1 MSRDTT
7 KDHKPP
13 FSGIKYVTRASR
25 SLLEALNLEVP
36 RLFSLSDPP
45 TPKTISNSID
55 TSNITSTNTMT
66 DFAKASRDIRSIVK
80 PFTGTGKDVD
90 IFSFI
95 AKFNLALKSYPDLE
109 EQHKILV
116 LQTLL
121 QGDADTFVSAALL
134 QDQSLAT
141 SVDRIL
147 DSLVTVFVS
156 QKTAISRQNFLNS
169 LKQAPD
175 ESVNLFASRVGIAV
189 MNIKNMEYKSL
200 ANDPSATEEIR
211 QAIDPIAFPDTAV
224 TADSDLDKIRKMK
237 LKVIR
242 AERKREQDSI
252 ILGVFLRGMKTAIS
266 AELVKTGLDN
276 LSYTEAIAKAMHIE
290 NSHKPKQAV
299 HLITDTHDTS
309 IDPPTPNTASNHDGE
324 TSNDIEAIAERVAQ
338 INLNKYPQQGFTPS
352 FNQNRGNTRR
362 GNRGRGRTFRGRGR
376 GYSRPSYR
384 NNRNRPNA
392 CFICKRP
399 NCYVNICPYNPFNPS
414 RPFQSMSRQL
424 PALPQQLPSQHNAGN
439 ITAISAMEH
448 PNAFQL
454 PDF

>member
-1 MSRDTT
+1 MSKDID

-13 FSGIKYVTRASR
+13 TQPFPEIKYVTRASR

-45 TPKTISNSID
+45 TPLTFPSSTDTSDISSID
-55 TSNITSTNTMT
+55 IMSEFS
-66 DFAKASRDIRSIVK
+66 KASRDIRSIVN

-95 AKFNLALKSYPDLE
+95 AKFNLALKGYPDLE

-134 QDQSLAT
+134 QDPSLAT

-169 LKQAPD
+169 LKQATD

-189 MNIKNMEYKSL
+189 MNIKNMEYKAL
-200 ANDPSATEEIR
+200 ANDSSATEEIK
-211 QAIDPIAFPDTAV
+211 QAIDPIMYPDTAV

-252 ILGVFLRGMKTAIS
+252 ILGVFLRGMKPTIS

-276 LSYTEAIAKAMHIE
+276 LSYAEAIAKAMHIE
-290 NSHKPKQAV
+290 NSHKPKQTI
-299 HLITDTHDTS
+299 HI
-309 IDPPTPNTASNHDGE
+309 
-324 TSNDIEAIAERVAQ
+324 
-338 INLNKYPQQGFTPS
+338 
-352 FNQNRGNTRR
+352 
-362 GNRGRGRTFRGRGR
+362 
-376 GYSRPSYR
+376 
-384 NNRNRPNA
+384 
-392 CFICKRP
+392 
-399 NCYVNICPYNPFNPS
+399 
-414 RPFQSMSRQL
+414 
-424 PALPQQLPSQHNAGN
+424 
-439 ITAISAMEH
+439 ISGT
-448 PNAFQL
+448 
-454 PDF
+454 